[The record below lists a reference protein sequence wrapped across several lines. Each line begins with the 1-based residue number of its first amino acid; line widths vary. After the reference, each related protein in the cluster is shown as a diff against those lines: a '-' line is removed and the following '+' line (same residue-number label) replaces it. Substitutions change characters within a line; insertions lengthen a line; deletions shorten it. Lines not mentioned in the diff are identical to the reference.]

1 MSGQGRVVE
10 GEGVYVITAVPCCSP
25 ESSFEIAQRWSS
37 KIIMHISVGVSR
49 ILLCLKNLPDDK
61 EEI

>member
-1 MSGQGRVVE
+1 MSSLLYLVALLR
-10 GEGVYVITAVPCCSP
+10 
-25 ESSFEIAQRWSS
+25 SSFEIAQRWSS

-49 ILLCLKNLPDDK
+49 ILLCLKNLPGDK